1 MKKITNIIKSVVV
14 CQLNRPLLIIIIKK
28 WFHKMCSHGQTA
40 SLNPEIENR
49 LSFVV
54 RCRTQSGHS
63 SSLCVDVM
71 LFNIA

>member
-40 SLNPEIENR
+40 SLKSRNREQIELCR
-49 LSFVV
+49 QMPHSISGQWLSV
-54 RCRTQSGHS
+54 C
-63 SSLCVDVM
+63 
-71 LFNIA
+71 